1 MVTSVHGASG
11 DVWVEDKV
19 GVLCPVVYAVMGG
32 NDKCIGD
39 LFKHD
44 GE

>member
-1 MVTSVHGASG
+1 MITSVYGASG
-11 DVWVEDKV
+11 DMWIGDKV
-19 GVLCPVVYAVMGG
+19 GVLRPVVYAVMGG